1 MAQIKPET
9 WLRVMPQGLYCAP
22 GDFYIDP
29 HRPVS
34 RAVITHGHGDHAR
47 PGNAAVL
54 TTPGTAAIMGARLG
68 DEAAGTIEALNYG
81 AERRIGDVTLRLVP
95 AGHVLGSAQIVLEYA
110 GSRVD
115 RKSTRLNYSH

>member
-47 PGNAAVL
+47 PGNAAAL

-81 AERRIGDVTLRLVP
+81 AERRIGDVTLSLAP
-95 AGHVLGSAQIVLEYA
+95 AGRSEEHTSELQSLMRNSYA
-110 GSRVD
+110 V
-115 RKSTRLNYSH
+115 